1 MDSVRRCKHGAT
13 RSAGSFVKI
22 DTFSSI
28 RLTNN
33 VTDSIV
39 LVPITNYFGLD
50 GQVDKNVSG
59 SVG

>member
-1 MDSVRRCKHGAT
+1 MRRCKNGAT

>member
-1 MDSVRRCKHGAT
+1 MRRCKNGAT
-13 RSAGSFVKI
+13 RLASSFVKI

-33 VTDSIV
+33 VTDSIF

-59 SVG
+59 AVG